1 MRKEKK
7 EKKKFIFRIATDIYL
22 TEGKTCTS
30 SIIHGPYNNVERL
43 NPYAIERNACHRKN
57 VCYGGFFCSL
67 ALVLS
72 LSLFLSL
79 RLTNSVDMI
88 IIASLSERV
97 NECVKSGTRADEGK
111 GEERIIHVMLEIPKQ
126 NHLRKIFFSWEIK
139 QKRKRTQTT
148 GNTKRWWNG
157 WNDFG

>member
-57 VCYGGFFCSL
+57 VCYGVFF
-67 ALVLS
+67 ALS
-72 LSLFLSL
+72 LSCNLFRSSY
-79 RLTNSVDMI
+79 RCLTNSVDMI

-126 NHLRKIFFSWEIK
+126 NHLRKIFFS
-139 QKRKRTQTT
+139 
-148 GNTKRWWNG
+148 
-157 WNDFG
+157 

>member
-1 MRKEKK
+1 MKKENNNVTVTVIQPHREKSFEAINIPTTCFEIRKEQNRK

-57 VCYGGFFCSL
+57 VCYGVFSFT
-67 ALVLS
+67 LS
-72 LSLFLSL
+72 LSFYLCRSSYRCLMNL
-79 RLTNSVDMI
+79 VDMI

-97 NECVKSGTRADEGK
+97 NECVKKSGSGRTK
-111 GEERIIHVMLEIPKQ
+111 KKERNE
-126 NHLRKIFFSWEIK
+126 SY
-139 QKRKRTQTT
+139 T
-148 GNTKRWWNG
+148 
-157 WNDFG
+157 